1 MPDHQNYGHLRGNLI
16 KTPSSKGNKNKENL
30 KMIQVFG
37 PDRTI
42 IGLFKDYDGLFH
54 HINATESSR
63 LLDSNTSISE
73 DVWTFVLFTNK
84 RLSYIFHKT
93 LERSFS
99 KVGKEAFEQELDLIE
114 ISKGDYHN
122 PIHIP
127 VTPDLDVS
135 ELRKSWCQ
143 EYCDTHDFVLVEHQN
158 NNENYT
164 DLSQIPAANVVHS
177 MAAYRNDMPQKA
189 QAAV

>member
-1 MPDHQNYGHLRGNLI
+1 
-16 KTPSSKGNKNKENL
+16 
-30 KMIQVFG
+30 MIQVFG

-42 IGLFKDYDGLFH
+42 IGLFKDYDGLFN
-54 HINATESSR
+54 HINTTESSK
-63 LLDSNTSISE
+63 LLESNSSFSQ

-122 PIHIP
+122 PIQIP
-127 VTPDLDVS
+127 VTADVNVS
-135 ELRKSWCQ
+135 ELREKWCQ
-143 EYCDTHDFVLVEHQN
+143 EYCDTHDYVIVDHQN
-158 NNENYT
+158 NKDHI
-164 DLSQIPAANVVHS
+164 DLKEIPAANIINTMSNRSELQNKVQV
-177 MAAYRNDMPQKA
+177 AG
-189 QAAV
+189 